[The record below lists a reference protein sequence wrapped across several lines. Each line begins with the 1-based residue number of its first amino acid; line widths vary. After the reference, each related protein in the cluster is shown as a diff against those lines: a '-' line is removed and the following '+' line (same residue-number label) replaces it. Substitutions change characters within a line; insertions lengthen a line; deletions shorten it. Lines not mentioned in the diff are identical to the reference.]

1 MTESLA
7 LLFILFFK
15 IGAFSFGGGLAMLPV
30 IFQTISEHGLMTA
43 GEFANLVAISQV
55 TPGPVVVNAATYV
68 GFNVASFAGSL
79 SATLGVTLPALV
91 ICMTATKFLDKFKEN
106 RIIMNVMKGIRPATI
121 GLVASGVIFL
131 AREMTFAPIPLI
143 IFAATVVMSG
153 KFKLN
158 PIVITLIMAVA
169 GGLLCG

>member
-79 SATLGVTLPALV
+79 SATL
-91 ICMTATKFLDKFKEN
+91 
-106 RIIMNVMKGIRPATI
+106 
-121 GLVASGVIFL
+121 
-131 AREMTFAPIPLI
+131 
-143 IFAATVVMSG
+143 
-153 KFKLN
+153 LN
-158 PIVITLIMAVA
+158 F
-169 GGLLCG
+169 

>member
-1 MTESLA
+1 
-7 LLFILFFK
+7 
-15 IGAFSFGGGLAMLPV
+15 
-30 IFQTISEHGLMTA
+30 
-43 GEFANLVAISQV
+43 
-55 TPGPVVVNAATYV
+55 
-68 GFNVASFAGSL
+68 
-79 SATLGVTLPALV
+79 
-91 ICMTATKFLDKFKEN
+91 
-106 RIIMNVMKGIRPATI
+106 MNVMKGIRPATI

-153 KFKLN
+153 KFKIN